1 MAQTRVVRSSR
12 EISGVKDLVGSEWDV
27 GYVPFGAA
35 FRRCRVT
42 VRKDSEKLWTVVA
55 VASKGGTK
63 LATWKILQFTCE
75 TCAKAYGLDLIFGDG
90 YASCIV
96 HNRDGFHEGD
106 TFAGR
111 VAMLCCLM
119 GIDKATYNSL
129 QVGSTH
135 RISWVAR
142 LISDRQLTWQHAI
155 RAWEFAENFV
165 SQRGL
170 SLDSAI
176 GTFYAEAMKVEVRR

>member
-1 MAQTRVVRSSR
+1 MAQTCIVRSSK
-12 EISGVKDLVGSEWDV
+12 EIMGVDEFVGSTWDA
-27 GYVPFGAA
+27 GYIPDVYFY
-35 FRRCRVT
+35 RRCCVT
-42 VRKDSEKLWTVVA
+42 VCKDSEKLWTVYA
-55 VASKGGTK
+55 VAFKGDIT
-63 LATWKILQFTCE
+63 LATWEILQFPCE
-75 TCAKAYGLDLIFGDG
+75 TCAKAFALDLVFGDG
-90 YASCIV
+90 YASCAV

-129 QVGSTH
+129 LIDSTH
-135 RISWVAR
+135 RIAWVTR
-142 LISDRQLTWQHAI
+142 LINDRQLPWQHAI
-155 RAWEFAENFV
+155 RAWEFAENFA

-176 GTFYAEAMKVEVRR
+176 VIFYAEAVKVIFCR